1 MMRGLLDGR
10 GWVEIE
16 GELVSS
22 LYLRRPCYAI
32 KGDPEAGYF
41 DAESFEEIEQ

>member
-1 MMRGLLDGR
+1 VRGLLDGR

-16 GELVSS
+16 NEPVSS

-32 KGDPEAGYF
+32 KDDPEAGVF
-41 DAESFEEIEQ
+41 DADEFEEIES